1 MDGWMNGYMDG
12 YIDEP
17 VYKAKANIGKHT
29 YITPTS
35 GCWEKGCD
43 WEKDLEGLLFEMSD
57 PLYV

>member
-1 MDGWMNGYMDG
+1 MDEWIPGWIHGR
-12 YIDEP
+12 
-17 VYKAKANIGKHT
+17 ACTCKANIGKHT